1 MIHLPL
7 HRIFATLLAVAWIG
21 TSLLFDSQPAAAQT
35 VPKASGKKAPAAEKP
50 AAAAPKATPKP
61 ATKATDKP
69 VEKTS
74 VKPAE
79 PATAEEAAK
88 VLDLRTIAL
97 MEGAVVGNS
106 RSLGMLMYEAKGT
119 PKAAFEFQK
128 QLLAKLG
135 FKELP
140 GGYSDAANCSGA
152 FTKEG
157 YRVAVSTSESY
168 SSPKKPGWSSITLVN
183 DGNVALEKLPVP
195 PGVKPFYPQAY
206 RAAYTIET
214 KPAETL
220 DACRKLLLAAGW
232 EPYGKAGEE
241 MRYFKRNAIK
251 LQLSVSTPPGAEG
264 KTLIQ
269 YSSELLQVDLP
280 APPNTE
286 DPRYTDSQKTLRFDS
301 PQDQTE
307 AILAF
312 YQERLP
318 KMGWKATTEKPVT
331 DDRTKEQ
338 FVVYRNAQKELLWLD
353 LTQFTSIV
361 RVKLRHQTAA
371 EVAEEER
378 LFKEKAELEKQK
390 LAKRNM
396 KVKVAVPLPANAE
409 NIDKQQENL
418 FEFTLATGS
427 GPAALGQLRKHFLQE
442 GWKEEEGTELEKN
455 TGNLV
460 LKKEEARLRFS
471 YFDTGIADAEIR
483 VSGSSNMVLEPAATK
498 EKTDADE
505 PKTEKKPK
513 KKPALP
519 GLPELP
525 PGVEIPED
533 VKELLKKALE
543 EAGDKTPPP
552 GKKPAPKEA
561 ESDEGK

>member
-7 HRIFATLLAVAWIG
+7 HRIFATLLAVAWIA
-21 TSLLFDSQPAAAQT
+21 TPLLLGSQPAAAQT
-35 VPKASGKKAPAAEKP
+35 APKASGKKAPAAEKS
-50 AAAAPKATPKP
+50 AATPKATPRP
-61 ATKATDKP
+61 AAKTTDKP

-74 VKPAE
+74 ARPAE

-97 MEGAVVGNS
+97 MEGAVVGNN

-119 PKAAFEFQK
+119 PQAAFEFHK
-128 QLLAKLG
+128 QLLSKLG

-206 RAAYTIET
+206 RAAYTTET

-220 DACRKLLLAAGW
+220 AACRKLLLAAGW

-241 MRYFKRNAIK
+241 MQYFKRNAIK

-286 DPRYTDSQKTLRFDS
+286 DPRYTDIQKTLRFDS
-301 PQDQTE
+301 PQDQTD

-353 LTQFTSIV
+353 LTQFTGIV

-409 NIDKQQENL
+409 NIDKQQESL

-427 GPAALGQLRKHFLQE
+427 GPAALGQFRKYFLKE
-442 GWKEEEGTELEKN
+442 GWKEEEGTELETN

-483 VSGSSNMVLEPAATK
+483 VSGSANMVLEPGVTK
-498 EKTDADE
+498 EKADAEE
-505 PKTEKKPK
+505 PKAEKKPK

-561 ESDEGK
+561 EADEGK